1 MTTLNHMTTLR
12 IGNLRDSKVR
22 ESTVVRRLR
31 EAAEDISVNELY
43 FWQIEFTQ
51 RVVDELWKLLAG
63 DYRIWNSIKLLSC
76 TGHVDAAV
84 STIFHYECVQSLV
97 LSGAQTSQAALQA
110 VDRGLARNE
119 SVKTIRLL
127 GVHLAEEGTSFEG
140 LTQNQSLLELDL
152 TRSHLAKGA
161 VEALTASLPDN
172 RGLETIKLEQ
182 CNLDDDDMTAIVDSL
197 YDHPSVRHLDFS
209 QNSAHSRALEAIAD
223 LLASEESMLTSL
235 NLSSQLLGENE
246 ELNLSSLSKAVAAL
260 KTNTSLTQLDISGNK
275 YSDAAVEALVACLS
289 ANSTLETLEVND
301 SHISEYGIRIF
312 AKNLPGFK
320 SLKVLNIGGND
331 FGEEVAECLVRGL
344 KYNRT
349 LKSLGLIEEC
359 SKSHIIEHFLD
370 LNMAGR
376 RAMQNDIPLAVWPLL
391 LARASVMEMPVL
403 DDEAL
408 RSGRNESVLY
418 SLLRGPALF
427 ER

>member
-1 MTTLNHMTTLR
+1 MTTLR
-12 IGNLRDSKVR
+12 IGNLRETKVR

-31 EAAEDISVNELY
+31 EASQDTSINELY

-63 DYRIWNSIKLLSC
+63 DYRIWKSIKLLSC

-110 VDRGLARNE
+110 VDRGLAHNE

-127 GVHLAEEGTSFEG
+127 GVHFAEEGTSFGG
-140 LTQNQSLLELDL
+140 LAQNKSLLELDL
-152 TRSHLAKGA
+152 TRSHLASGA
-161 VEALTASLPDN
+161 IEALRESLPDN
-172 RGLETIKLEQ
+172 RGLESIKFEQ
-182 CNLDDDDMTAIVDSL
+182 CFLNDADLAGIVDSL
-197 YDHPSVRHLDFS
+197 YDHPSVRQLDFS

-223 LLASEESMLTSL
+223 LLASKESSLTSL
-235 NLSSQLLGENE
+235 NLNSQLLGEGE
-246 ELNLSSLSKAVAAL
+246 ELDLASLAKAVAAL
-260 KTNTSLTQLDISGNK
+260 KTNTSLRKLDISGNK
-275 YSDAAVEALVACLS
+275 YSDAAVDALVACLS
-289 ANSTLETLEVND
+289 KNSTLRTLEVND
-301 SHISEYGIRIF
+301 SHISKRGITIF
-312 AKNLPGFK
+312 AKNLPGFA
-320 SLKVLNIGGND
+320 SLKVLNIAGNE
-331 FGEEVAECLVRGL
+331 FGEEAAECLVRGL
-344 KYNRT
+344 KYNRI
-349 LKSLGLIEEC
+349 LESLGPIEEC

-391 LARASVMEMPVL
+391 LARASEMDMPVL
-403 DDEAL
+403 DDEAI
-408 RSGRNESVLY
+408 RSGRNENVLY